1 MNGVELATGK
11 RLGLAFVIVIFHDSK
26 FGLIEWKQLNK
37 FHRTN
42 AIEFTD
48 PDFLGF
54 AKSFGVKGVKVTHSD
69 ELLHALEEAISSQ
82 EIVLIDVDV
91 DYSENVKLSKT
102 LGDYIC
108 KL

>member
-1 MNGVELATGK
+1 M
-11 RLGLAFVIVIFHDSK
+11 
-26 FGLIEWKQLNK
+26 
-37 FHRTN
+37 
-42 AIEFTD
+42 
-48 PDFLGF
+48 
-54 AKSFGVKGVKVTHSD
+54 KVTHSD
-69 ELLHALEEAISSQ
+69 ELLPALEEALSSQ